1 MKTVQMILIP
11 CAMATL
17 LLLGAQATGADE
29 EIHKLVIQVS
39 TDDESTQQMAM
50 SNAINVQKE
59 LGQDNVIIEIVA
71 YGPGLSMLTAGS
83 PASIRVPNLA
93 MQDIIFSACGNAMDS
108 IEKKSGKKV
117 QLVEGV
123 SVVQAGVVRI
133 MQLQEQGYAYL
144 RP

>member
-1 MKTVQMILIP
+1 
-11 CAMATL
+11 
-17 LLLGAQATGADE
+17 
-29 EIHKLVIQVS
+29 
-39 TDDESTQQMAM
+39 
-50 SNAINVQKE
+50 
-59 LGQDNVIIEIVA
+59 
-71 YGPGLSMLTAGS
+71 
-83 PASIRVPNLA
+83 
-93 MQDIIFSACGNAMDS
+93 MDS